1 MSIDLGK
8 MMSEQTSLVQAQ
20 KATRAWV
27 QLSRLGDKWE
37 TVELQRGSTYLDP
50 QDVRIEFGTT
60 MSIGVSSSAGSGFAQ
75 KGILFGLKDH
85 PTLPDLDAREW
96 DTFVLHDEE
105 YTITHVNRT
114 LIGQIQ
120 CHFEVV

>member
-8 MMSEQTSLVQAQ
+8 MMGEQTSLVQAQ